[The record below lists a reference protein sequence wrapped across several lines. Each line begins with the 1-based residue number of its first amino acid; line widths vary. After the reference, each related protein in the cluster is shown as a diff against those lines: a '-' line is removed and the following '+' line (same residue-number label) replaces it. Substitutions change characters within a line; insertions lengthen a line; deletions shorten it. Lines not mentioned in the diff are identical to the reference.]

1 MIRFHLFFFAA
12 LLSLSSYGKAPTPF
26 SSSQPNFFESCKPI
40 AENSVWLFSGSNLDS
55 FEFRPDSWE
64 IEKDGSVVCRM
75 ETIKDDKGQERIRGM
90 GYLWTKDE
98 FGDFSLS
105 LEYKLSE
112 GANSG
117 IFYRSDKDNPV
128 QGGLE
133 IQLMDNEGFQKKAKK
148 VLPPKKLNASFYA
161 GAAPKGD
168 FSKPLGQWNQAELT
182 CIGPQVSF
190 FLNGKEAF
198 SINLNDWKKAG
209 KNPDGSTNKFKTALK
224 DLPRTGRIGFQNHGQ
239 VVWYRNIRINEL

>member
-1 MIRFHLFFFAA
+1 MIRFYRFFFTA
-12 LLSLSSYGKAPTPF
+12 LLPFSSCCTPPSPL
-26 SSSQPNFFESCKPI
+26 SSSQPNSFQSSKPI
-40 AENSVWLFSGSNLDS
+40 AENSAWLFSGSNLNS
-55 FEFRPDSWE
+55 FEFRPGSWE

-75 ETIKDDKGQERIRGM
+75 ETIKDGKGKERVRGM
-90 GYLWTKDE
+90 GYLWTKE
-98 FGDFSLS
+98 KFGDFSLS

-117 IFYRSDKDNPV
+117 IFYRTDKDNPV

-148 VLPPKKLNASFYA
+148 VLPPQKLNASFYD

-182 CIGPQVSF
+182 CVGPKVSF

-198 SINLNDWKKAG
+198 SINLNDWKEAG

-239 VVWYRNIRINEL
+239 VVWYRNISINEL